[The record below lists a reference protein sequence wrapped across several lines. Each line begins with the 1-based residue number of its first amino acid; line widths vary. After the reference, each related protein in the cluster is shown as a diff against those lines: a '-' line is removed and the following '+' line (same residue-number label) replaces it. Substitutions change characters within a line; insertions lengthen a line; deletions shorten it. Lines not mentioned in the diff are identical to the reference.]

1 MNLPRLPPHQNAFPK
16 PSPLGVN
23 YRSGF
28 GAGGPA
34 SDGGQDLPV
43 EA

>member
-28 GAGGPA
+28 GPIVQVQSLNFRPA
-34 SDGGQDLPV
+34 LL
-43 EA
+43 